1 MSRPP
6 LIAVVDDDVSV
17 RESLPGLLS
26 TLGFCAT
33 AFDSAAAF
41 LDSEMLAA
49 TDCLVLDIEMPGMT
63 GPELLHKLARRRLR
77 IPVVFITAHASE
89 EMRLTLLRQGAVACL
104 TKPFTEAALV
114 DALRRALPGG
124 SPGTGDREGGA

>member
-26 TLGFCAT
+26 TCGFSAT
-33 AFDSAAAF
+33 AFDSARAF
-41 LDSEMLAA
+41 LDSATLAA
-49 TDCLVLDIEMPGMT
+49 TDCLVLDISMPEMT
-63 GPELLHKLARRRLR
+63 GPELQLELAGMGMQ

-89 EMRLTLLRQGAVACL
+89 ELRLALLRQGAVACL
-104 TKPFTEAALV
+104 SKPFTEASLI
-114 DALRRALPGG
+114 DALRRALPGTPPDG
-124 SPGTGDREGGA
+124 